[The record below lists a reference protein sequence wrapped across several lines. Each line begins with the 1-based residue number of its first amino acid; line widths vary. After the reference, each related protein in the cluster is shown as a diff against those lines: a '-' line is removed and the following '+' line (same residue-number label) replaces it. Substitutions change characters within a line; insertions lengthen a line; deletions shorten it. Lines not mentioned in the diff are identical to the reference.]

1 MRVIELMER
10 VMPGWQQTPLALNW
24 IQEAIEQMQ
33 VDGYKT
39 IKTEKVS
46 IVADQRYYPYPSDM
60 ITLVRMLQKNE
71 NDELYSPIAKIEN
84 KSEMP
89 EDLS

>member
-1 MRVIELMER
+1 MTVIELMER
-10 VMPGWQQTPLALNW
+10 TMPGWQNTNLALNW

-39 IKTEKVS
+39 LVTEKTS
-46 IVADQRYYPYPSDM
+46 IVADQRYYDYPSDM
-60 ITLVRMLQKNE
+60 ITLVRMLQL
-71 NDELYSPIAKIEN
+71 DEDTGLYRPMSKIEN
-84 KSEMP
+84 KSEMS

>member
-10 VMPGWQQTPLALNW
+10 TMPGWQQTPLALNW

-33 VDGYKT
+33 VDDYKT
-39 IKTEKVS
+39 VKTEKVS
-46 IVADQRYYPYPSDM
+46 LVADQRYYSYPADM
-60 ITLVRMLQKNE
+60 ITLNRMLKLNE
-71 NDELYSPIAKIEN
+71 DTDLYEPMAKIEN
-84 KSEMP
+84 SSEMS